1 MSNDQKF
8 PVFGAADELKNSA
21 SIVEKMLENPQFP
34 SIDSCTPSI
43 ARRSV
48 LLGLAATLAQFAV
61 GCNRQNRN
69 ALTLAVLEK
78 SIPAALW
85 AKFRQDKVQKSL
97 AQLSTQEQLPE
108 LFALLQKWHT
118 SAKTGANK
126 GTPPDLVMLGDY
138 WLAKAIEWE
147 LIQPI
152 DPSSLWEWKKLSAKP
167 IAWQALVQRNDRGQL
182 DPKGLIWALPYRW
195 GSTALAYR
203 TDKLEQLG
211 WMPKDWSDL
220 WHPQLQGRIS
230 LPDSPRQVIGLT
242 LKKLGHSYNTL
253 APTQIPNLESELATL
268 HRQVK
273 LYSSDAY
280 LQPLILKDTWV
291 AVGSSTEILNLMQY
305 NRDITAVVP
314 ASGTSLWAELWVRP
328 ANTTTTASNS
338 SRPLWQEWVD
348 FCWKS
353 NNASQLSILSRAASP
368 VLTGLSLSQLPDAVQ
383 ANPLLLPDSPVLENS
398 EFLNPLP
405 NEAIEQY
412 RQLWTKM
419 RNGSLGMGSAVQT
432 PNP

>member
-1 MSNDQKF
+1 M
-8 PVFGAADELKNSA
+8 P
-21 SIVEKMLENPQFP
+21 ENPQFLKINA
-34 SIDSCTPSI
+34 SAPSI

-48 LLGLAATLAQFAV
+48 LLGLAAGLAQFAV
-61 GCNRQNRN
+61 GCNRQDPN
-69 ALTLAVLEK
+69 ALTLEVLDK

-85 AKFRQDKVQKSL
+85 AKFRQETSPKSV
-97 AQLSTQEQLPE
+97 AKLSTHEQLKD
-108 LFALLQKWHT
+108 LFALLQQWQIPASGGSK
-118 SAKTGANK
+118 K
-126 GTPPDLVMLGDY
+126 GSPPDLVMLGDY
-138 WLAKAIEWE
+138 WLAKAIEWN

-152 DPSSLWEWKKLSAKP
+152 DPSSVWEWQKLSKTP
-167 IAWQALVQRNDRGQL
+167 IAWQALVQRDRSGKL
-182 DPKGLIWALPYRW
+182 DPKGSIWALPYRW
-195 GSTALAYR
+195 GSTAIAYR
-203 TDKLEQLG
+203 TDKLEELG
-211 WMPKDWSDL
+211 WTPKDWSDL
-220 WHPQLQGRIS
+220 WNPQLQGRIS

-253 APTQIPNLESELATL
+253 APGQISQLESQLATL
-268 HRQVK
+268 NRQVK

-328 ANTTTTASNS
+328 ANATTAASSS
-338 SRPLWQEWVD
+338 SRPLWVEWVD

-353 NNASQLSILSRAASP
+353 NNASQLSILTRAASP
-368 VLTGLSLSQLPDAVQ
+368 ILTGFSLSQLPDALQ
-383 ANPLLLPDSPVLENS
+383 ANPLLLPDSPVLEKS

-405 NEAIEQY
+405 NAAIEQY
-412 RQLWTKM
+412 RQIWTKM
-419 RNGSLGMGSAVQT
+419 RNARSAIATPVPT